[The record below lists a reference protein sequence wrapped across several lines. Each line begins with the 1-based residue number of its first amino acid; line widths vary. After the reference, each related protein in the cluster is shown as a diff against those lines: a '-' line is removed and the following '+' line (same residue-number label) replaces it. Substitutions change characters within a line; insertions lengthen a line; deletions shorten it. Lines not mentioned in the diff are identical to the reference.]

1 MKKLYKYI
9 VLVIGILAFS
19 ACADEELVGSFG
31 ETGKKV
37 TLNLKVQT
45 QDIKDVV
52 VSRADDP
59 TPADENK
66 LFDLHIYVFN
76 ANSGE
81 LTGYKMI
88 DFGNNGNVHNTE
100 PTTYEVTVDTES
112 GDSYIYAVANINV
125 DDTYKLETK
134 SSLLDP
140 TNSTTPLKL
149 EDFLAIKFTRESSE
163 QGENLSPTPGNNRFM
178 MSGYLQQGNKVNIP
192 ENGNLSDNVIKLYRI
207 LAKNTL
213 NITSEKYTI
222 GVNNGKFAFTPS
234 SYRLLNVPEWGTLV
248 PKANINDVNDYS
260 TDNITIIEEKTK
272 EGKTITHIESGY
284 RKYTT
289 DTEFVFYYPEN
300 LQNAKEGASITLWK
314 DREKNSYNNG
324 NKVFDN
330 AGDYASYIEIE
341 GKYVS
346 EDGKTTADVT
356 YTIHLGD
363 FSRPTEDDNGVI
375 TNPWASM
382 SNFKVIRNSHYIYNV
397 HIAGVDDI
405 RVEAQRLVDGNDKIT
420 PIDNPYA
427 EGLIIDATMGQHY
440 DVDAHYETRVMTF
453 TKADIEY
460 LRGKEGSAKTNG
472 PGYIL
477 NIKTPFGYTIDPL
490 LDDNEK
496 FNTVNV
502 KDDGIYNM
510 QDDKICDIDE
520 AAEVFA
526 GTADYTWVKFVRNGA
541 PQIDLEEGVNKGKDK
556 TGTTNVV
563 YGNASTHICKYPG
576 DEHVYSSN
584 GITGGWMNVF
594 QLLAELYKYET
605 YANGNPTYT
614 CFIDENYYANKQ
626 WSQYVSWHDAT
637 SGDPKAGQKEPRTM
651 LIANHLDISTDEK
664 SLYAQVKY
672 SISQRPI
679 SSVYSDP
686 NRDAFGTE
694 IIDEEDVY
702 NNRLGVYNA
711 NSATHLQYYTKVPIA
726 RKTEDGSGGIP
737 STITDYD
744 DNWDAFT
751 CAYYTSQMDGF
762 EQNWYETDDDDV
774 KWVAG
779 IQPLYKS
786 VAKACMRRNRDLDG
800 DGLITPSDDPAKNEV
815 RWYLAAIDQ
824 YRALFYAQGVLNPDA
839 HFINDEEMNEINAEP
854 WGWGDTNGHDFRG
867 SYHYWTCSDET
878 TSATFWPEEGLTNN
892 PTTDHTQG
900 NWTSRAEMVRCI
912 RTLESNGYG
921 ADNPDV
927 FYDFNESDYTFTL
940 DGITVSRG
948 KSNGQ
953 LIQHHERDERT
964 NDFSKKFKVAQED
977 LVGPISVQNQRTMT
991 TAYVTGPNPD
1001 PCENYT
1007 EDGAT
1012 WRTPNQK
1019 EMALMLSKKVELNI
1033 LDKTGTGWNQTVY
1046 NYLTRT
1052 QYSGTWHRSPGFGCE
1067 GGSINL
1073 TPHTSGNDR
1082 IRCVRDVDPT
1092 VIVNN
1097 Q

>member
-346 EDGKTTADVT
+346 EDG
-356 YTIHLGD
+356 
-363 FSRPTEDDNGVI
+363 
-375 TNPWASM
+375 
-382 SNFKVIRNSHYIYNV
+382 
-397 HIAGVDDI
+397 
-405 RVEAQRLVDGNDKIT
+405 
-420 PIDNPYA
+420 
-427 EGLIIDATMGQHY
+427 
-440 DVDAHYETRVMTF
+440 
-453 TKADIEY
+453 
-460 LRGKEGSAKTNG
+460 
-472 PGYIL
+472 
-477 NIKTPFGYTIDPL
+477 
-490 LDDNEK
+490 
-496 FNTVNV
+496 
-502 KDDGIYNM
+502 
-510 QDDKICDIDE
+510 
-520 AAEVFA
+520 
-526 GTADYTWVKFVRNGA
+526 
-541 PQIDLEEGVNKGKDK
+541 
-556 TGTTNVV
+556 
-563 YGNASTHICKYPG
+563 
-576 DEHVYSSN
+576 
-584 GITGGWMNVF
+584 
-594 QLLAELYKYET
+594 
-605 YANGNPTYT
+605 
-614 CFIDENYYANKQ
+614 
-626 WSQYVSWHDAT
+626 
-637 SGDPKAGQKEPRTM
+637 
-651 LIANHLDISTDEK
+651 
-664 SLYAQVKY
+664 
-672 SISQRPI
+672 
-679 SSVYSDP
+679 
-686 NRDAFGTE
+686 
-694 IIDEEDVY
+694 
-702 NNRLGVYNA
+702 
-711 NSATHLQYYTKVPIA
+711 
-726 RKTEDGSGGIP
+726 
-737 STITDYD
+737 
-744 DNWDAFT
+744 
-751 CAYYTSQMDGF
+751 
-762 EQNWYETDDDDV
+762 
-774 KWVAG
+774 
-779 IQPLYKS
+779 
-786 VAKACMRRNRDLDG
+786 
-800 DGLITPSDDPAKNEV
+800 
-815 RWYLAAIDQ
+815 
-824 YRALFYAQGVLNPDA
+824 
-839 HFINDEEMNEINAEP
+839 
-854 WGWGDTNGHDFRG
+854 
-867 SYHYWTCSDET
+867 
-878 TSATFWPEEGLTNN
+878 
-892 PTTDHTQG
+892 
-900 NWTSRAEMVRCI
+900 
-912 RTLESNGYG
+912 
-921 ADNPDV
+921 
-927 FYDFNESDYTFTL
+927 
-940 DGITVSRG
+940 
-948 KSNGQ
+948 
-953 LIQHHERDERT
+953 
-964 NDFSKKFKVAQED
+964 
-977 LVGPISVQNQRTMT
+977 
-991 TAYVTGPNPD
+991 
-1001 PCENYT
+1001 
-1007 EDGAT
+1007 
-1012 WRTPNQK
+1012 
-1019 EMALMLSKKVELNI
+1019 
-1033 LDKTGTGWNQTVY
+1033 
-1046 NYLTRT
+1046 
-1052 QYSGTWHRSPGFGCE
+1052 
-1067 GGSINL
+1067 
-1073 TPHTSGNDR
+1073 
-1082 IRCVRDVDPT
+1082 
-1092 VIVNN
+1092 
-1097 Q
+1097 